1 MDRKDLHTLLETLHA
16 QLQSAAPVAPEDRQL
31 LQDLAQDIQGLLT
44 DARAGGP
51 AAADAPGLERLRQAI
66 QSLEVSHPY
75 LTLGLNQLL
84 DTLSRGGL

>member
-1 MDRKDLHTLLETLHA
+1 MDRQELHTLLETLHT

-31 LQDLAQDIQGLLT
+31 LQDLERDIQGLLT

-51 AAADAPGLERLRQAI
+51 AVTDTPGLDRLRQAI
-66 QSLEVSHPY
+66 QQLEVSHPY